1 LVYGPD
7 LLVRE
12 NVVVVT
18 INYRLSS
25 LGFLST
31 GDEHAQGNY
40 ALKDIVM
47 ALKWT
52 KDNIESFGGNS
63 ERITVFGQSAGSTAI
78 HLLLLSN
85 MAKGL
90 FHQAIMQSGAG
101 VSPFAFQTNPRERA
115 EEIGRKIGLEFNST
129 ESLMKQ
135 LRKVDYKK
143 ILNVE
148 RGLFNMD
155 KPLGL
160 RAFDFAPSLEPE
172 NSSEE
177 RFLTKNPTE
186 LMINGSSLNVPLI
199 IGTTSN
205 EGLLMVREY
214 LLDEEV
220 FDRYNNDDNF
230 FVPLSFNLDESSPEK
245 KKIADTFKDL
255 YFDGQN
261 LSSNSLN
268 EWAKFHTDAQFKF
281 PADRAIKS
289 FALNTSKAIYY
300 YDFSFDG
307 GLNFL
312 KTLLFLRSY
321 QGACHAGKIL
331 EIRNFFTK
339 VNNFFL
345 FTDDIFYLFS
355 PAFPIPVWPTD
366 HSLTVRR
373 RLIRLWTNFAKTG

>member
-1 LVYGPD
+1 MVYGPD

-31 GDEHAQGNY
+31 GDKHAQGNY
-40 ALKDIVM
+40 ALKDITM
-47 ALKWT
+47 ALKWI
-52 KDNIESFGGNS
+52 KENIAVFGGNAGK
-63 ERITVFGQSAGSTAI
+63 ITVFGQSAGSTAI
-78 HLLLLSN
+78 HLLLMSE

-90 FHQAIMQSGAG
+90 FHQAIMQSGTG

-115 EEIGRKIGLEFNST
+115 EEIGKNLGFEFNST
-129 ESLMKQ
+129 ESLMEQ
-135 LRKVDYKK
+135 LRKVDYRK
-143 ILNVE
+143 ILSVE
-148 RGLFNMD
+148 RGLFDME

-160 RAFDFAPSLEPE
+160 RAFDMVPTLEPE
-172 NSSEE
+172 DSLEDT
-177 RFLTKNPTE
+177 FLTQNPTD
-186 LMINGSSLNVPLI
+186 LMVNGSLLGVPLI

-220 FDRYNNDDNF
+220 FDRYNENDDF
-230 FVPLSFNLDESSPEK
+230 FVPLSFNLDKNSPEVK
-245 KKIADTFKDL
+245 EVASVFKNL
-255 YFDGQN
+255 YFNGEQ
-261 LSSNSLN
+261 LSSESLN

-289 FALNTSKAIYY
+289 FANVSSHPIYY
-300 YDFSFDG
+300 YDFSYDG

-321 QGACHAGKIL
+321 NGVCHA
-331 EIRNFFTK
+331 
-339 VNNFFL
+339 
-345 FTDDIFYLFS
+345 DDIFYLFS

-373 RLIRLWTNFAKTG
+373 RLIRLWANFAKTG